1 MAAVDYKVNDGAPN
15 VFVGDSAVDLGGEEG
30 GLHLHQLPQ
39 QDGVELGDL
48 AHKVHGG
55 HQGDVEGIETNY
67 CQTSVEMH
75 KCIYIFR
82 IDKFI

>member
-1 MAAVDYKVNDGAPN
+1 MAAVDNEVNDGGAD
-15 VFVGDSAVDLGGEEG
+15 VLVGDSAVDLGGEEG

-55 HQGDVEGIETNY
+55 HQRNVEGIETNY
-67 CQTSVEMH
+67 CETSVKMN
-75 KCIYIFR
+75 KCIYLELTSSY
-82 IDKFI
+82 K